1 MAPSFSDLVVAL
13 LLLRLCISAGNFL
26 RPPEFV
32 DPCHDVGV
40 IREFGRKLVALE
52 FAVEAALAEGLVHLR
67 VVASPRSG
75 DGMLDIETRGI
86 AHEVGQA
93 DLFARIGANVVLF
106 LP

>member
-1 MAPSFSDLVVAL
+1 MAPSF
-13 LLLRLCISAGNFL
+13 
-26 RPPEFV
+26 PEFV
-32 DPCHDVGV
+32 DSCHDVGV
-40 IREFGRKLVALE
+40 IRELRRKLVALE

-93 DLFARIGANVVLF
+93 DLFARVGANVVLF